1 MAQDENK
8 AFLKRVPLFSG
19 LTDSQIERLAAGSVR
34 RSFPKGRTI
43 VAEGEPSQSLYVL
56 LSGRAKVQ
64 RSDTE
69 GKEVILAVLG
79 PGECFGEMSLIDDAP
94 RSASVI
100 TIESCDFMSINK
112 ESFKSMLVSSPE
124 ISMRIMKG
132 LVKRLRDADKKIET
146 LALLDVYGRM
156 ARVLLDFSEMVGNDR
171 VVRSKLP
178 RQEIAKMIGA
188 SREMVSRVMKGLEV
202 EGYIVTMPEG
212 KLMLRE
218 KLSNY
223 LS

>member
-8 AFLKRVPLFSG
+8 AFLKRVALFSG
-19 LTDSQIERLAAGSVR
+19 LTDAQIERLAAGSVR
-34 RSFPKGRTI
+34 RSYPKGRTI
-43 VAEGEPSQSLYVL
+43 VAEGEPSQSLYIL

-112 ESFKSMLVSSPE
+112 ESFKTMMVSSPE

-132 LVKRLRDADKKIET
+132 LVKRLREADKKIET
-146 LALLDVYGRM
+146 LALLDVYGRV
-156 ARVLLDFSEMVGNDR
+156 ARVLLDFSEQVGMDR
-171 VVRSKLP
+171 IVRSKLP

-202 EGYIVTMPEG
+202 EGYIVPMPEG

-218 KLSNY
+218 KLSTY

>member
-100 TIESCDFMSINK
+100 TLESCDFMSINK
-112 ESFKSMLVSSPE
+112 ESFKSMLASSPE
-124 ISMRIMKG
+124 ICMRIMKG
-132 LVKRLRDADKKIET
+132 LVKRLREADKKIET
-146 LALLDVYGRM
+146 LALLDVYGRV
-156 ARVLLDFSEMVGNDR
+156 ARVLLDFSEEVGNDR
-171 VVRSKLP
+171 IVKTKLP

-202 EGYIVTMPEG
+202 EGYIVPMPEG